1 MVRACRPHRRHSQ
14 LSRPHGLRVLR
25 GIPQRAGA
33 DSAHPRHQLAMAA
46 RRRGHRRDRPRRRRA
61 IRRRCSTSISSLRTP
76 PPSVVCTPKAIAVI
90 CYMETGAWESYR
102 PDASRYPEE
111 VLGNHVEGFPE
122 ERFVDIRQVDV
133 LLPILEARLDTRRF
147 EGVRRNRA
155 RPRRHLQR
163 IRHRVPADPGSP
175 AGLQPRRRRCSSR
188 TRSLDRSEERGVT

>member
-1 MVRACRPHRRHSQ
+1 M
-14 LSRPHGLRVLR
+14 
-25 GIPQRAGA
+25 
-33 DSAHPRHQLAMAA
+33 A
-46 RRRGHRRDRPRRRRA
+46 RRVGHIVAILSCVGLMASGCSEASRSAPVPIRLTPGTSWQWQLDGAVIDETVLDDVRNPKKMFDIDLFA
-61 IRRRCSTSISSLRTP
+61 ADAATIRRLHA
-76 PPSVVCTPKAIAVI
+76 KGIAVI
-90 CYMETGAWESYR
+90 CYMETGAWEGYR

-163 IRHRVPADPGSP
+163 IRHRVPVDPGSP
-175 AGLQPRRRRCSSR
+175 AGLQPRRRRFSSR